1 MDINDGE
8 FKTSVSELFEISIT
22 QESDWSQDGGYTFE
36 DVTNTIKLDAVQAGR
51 LAGELENYFT
61 KVYQPRSKES

>member
-8 FKTSVSELFEISIT
+8 LKTKVDGCFEISIT

-36 DVTNTIKLDAVQAGR
+36 MVTNTIELDAVQAGR
-51 LAGELENYFT
+51 LAAELQNYIT
-61 KVYQPRSKES
+61 G